1 MQAQQE
7 KDYTQKFDLS
17 LWRKL
22 LNYAPSYYKHLGLLA
37 VFMAVNALVDVAFP
51 LMTSYAIDFLI
62 TENPDAPRYF
72 MARVVEGA
80 AALLHCGNMT
90 AFIAVYAFLVCVSVA
105 TIYAFLHQGSVI
117 EVGICYEVR
126 SLGFRKLQELPFSY
140 YDRMPVGYLMSRM
153 TSDIQRLAETI
164 GWSLLD
170 LCWGAVMLV
179 MCSVTMLTINWRL
192 GLAVML
198 VLPPLALISI
208 WFERRILKAWRSVRK
223 TNSLITGA
231 INEGIMGAK
240 TTKTLVREEM
250 TCIPSEPCVIAAGPL
265 CSPALFSSLCE
276 RVGAQHLSFYD
287 AAAPIVDAETI
298 DRSVVFSQSRY
309 EEGMGDYLNCPMDRS
324 EYDAFYDAL
333 VGAKRVVSK
342 DFEETDLFNAC
353 QPVEEV
359 ARKGHDTLRF
369 GALKPVGLTDPRS
382 GRRPWAVVQLR
393 PENADCTAYNLV
405 GFQTNLTWG
414 EQARVFRMI
423 PGLERAEFFRY
434 GVMHRNSFVDTP
446 RVLDRSFAIPG
457 TGVRLAGQITG
468 TEGYVE
474 AMASGLLAALNTYAD
489 LTGAPR
495 VSLPNTTAL
504 GSLVAYATNPET
516 DPYQPMHVNFGLV
529 PPLEGRRMRKGER
542 YAAYARRAKDD
553 LAAYLQTRG
562 DLFDAPRTGRPE

>member
-1 MQAQQE
+1 MAERSVTVVGGGLAGSECALQLARRGVAVRLYEQRPHG
-7 KDYTQKFDLS
+7 T
-17 LWRKL
+17 
-22 LNYAPSYYKHLGLLA
+22 APAHH
-37 VFMAVNALVDVAFP
+37 
-51 LMTSYAIDFLI
+51 
-62 TENPDAPRYF
+62 TE
-72 MARVVEGA
+72 
-80 AALLHCGNMT
+80 
-90 AFIAVYAFLVCVSVA
+90 
-105 TIYAFLHQGSVI
+105 
-117 EVGICYEVR
+117 
-126 SLGFRKLQELPFSY
+126 
-140 YDRMPVGYLMSRM
+140 
-153 TSDIQRLAETI
+153 RLAELVCSN
-164 GWSLLD
+164 SLKSLREESAAG
-170 LCWGAVMLV
+170 LLKYELTQMGSALMEMTRASAVPAGGA
-179 MCSVTMLTINWRL
+179 
-192 GLAVML
+192 LAVNRDTFSTM
-198 VLPPLALISI
+198 VTEAVEAEPLI
-208 WFERRILKAWRSVRK
+208 ER
-223 TNSLITGA
+223 
-231 INEGIMGAK
+231 
-240 TTKTLVREEM
+240 VREEM

-423 PGLERAEFFRY
+423 PGLEQAEFFRY